1 MKTLKEYEEREKRK
15 RRSVKSAKSLGK
27 QTNESTKKV
36 EYEDEEESD
45 NEQTF
50 VGPILAPI
58 HVRVRPLDE
67 KEVSKNKLDVAE
79 IRSIAKFSNYEPGVP
94 SKVIFFLYSDNP
106 IALTFQQS

>member
-36 EYEDEEESD
+36 EDEEESD